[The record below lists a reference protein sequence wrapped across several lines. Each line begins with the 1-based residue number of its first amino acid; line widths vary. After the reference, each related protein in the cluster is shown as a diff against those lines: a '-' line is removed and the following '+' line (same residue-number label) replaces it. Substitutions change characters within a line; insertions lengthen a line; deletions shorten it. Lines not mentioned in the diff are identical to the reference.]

1 MLRQPGV
8 CSGEISRSS
17 SSLCVSPVNRDRGR
31 SWTWS
36 LKFFMG
42 GLCMRLQ
49 LTLSKIVNNAAE
61 AIRRNSDMVMRTQAS
76 VPRRA
81 SITVGVISNI

>member
-1 MLRQPGV
+1 
-8 CSGEISRSS
+8 
-17 SSLCVSPVNRDRGR
+17 
-31 SWTWS
+31 
-36 LKFFMG
+36 
-42 GLCMRLQ
+42 MRLQ

-81 SITVGVISNI
+81 STTVGVISNI